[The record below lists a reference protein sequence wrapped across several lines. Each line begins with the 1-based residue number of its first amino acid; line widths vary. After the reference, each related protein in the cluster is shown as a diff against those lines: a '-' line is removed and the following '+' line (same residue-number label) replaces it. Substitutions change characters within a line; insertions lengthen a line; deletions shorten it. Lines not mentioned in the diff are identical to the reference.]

1 MKIEDRES
9 ILLVDDRPE
18 GLLAL
23 EAALQSPEYSLIKA
37 NSGVEALSCLL
48 KQDLALII
56 MDVQMPSFGTGVDA
70 VRRLREHPKLKDV
83 PVLLMTAMTPAEV
96 KTLITA
102 PLPKTWLLF
111 KPPRWQAVLAHVA
124 QVIGPPE
131 NTKPPA

>member
-1 MKIEDRES
+1 MRKS
-9 ILLVDDRPE
+9 VLVVDDDVNFAS
-18 GLLAL
+18 LVVDYL
-23 EAALQSPEYSLIKA
+23 EAAGYRATAAHDAAQALIQAAAVSPA
-37 NSGVEALSCLL
+37 M
-48 KQDLALII
+48 II

-111 KPPRWQAVLAHVA
+111 KLPRWQAVLAHVA